1 MKKPK
6 SMGLMNT
13 QPLNKF
19 IDISNPHNF
28 MKLYPDK
35 NSAVSLQI
43 GGGTYS
49 QPSNIQKF
57 RISQKAKNR
66 SVANTKPISAISN
79 IDKNNI
85 RYFYF

>member
-19 IDISNPHNF
+19 TDISNPHNF
-28 MKLYPDK
+28 LKLYPEK
-35 NSAVSLQI
+35 VNAASLQI

-49 QPSNIQKF
+49 HPSNMQTF
-57 RISQKAKNR
+57 GISQKAKNR
-66 SVANTKPISAISN
+66 SNMNSKLIAGIGN

-85 RYFYF
+85 RYHIC